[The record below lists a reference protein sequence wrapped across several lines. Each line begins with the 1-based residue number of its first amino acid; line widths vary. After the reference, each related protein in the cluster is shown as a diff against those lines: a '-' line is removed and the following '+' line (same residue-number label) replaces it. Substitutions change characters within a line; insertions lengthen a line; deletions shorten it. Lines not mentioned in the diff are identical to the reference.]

1 MIVLTGRRGG
11 TTHRA
16 VELLASL
23 PEQLRLIGGLAVLCR
38 VGVPHRST
46 VDLDAVTRDL
56 AGLHDEIA
64 GLAVTAPGGGQY
76 TFAGN
81 FDLDVIDVS
90 PEPTTTLVAQ
100 LTDGDESLGDLE
112 LNVIAHTWAYETA
125 TLLDLVAVEDGPG
138 TVLARA
144 DGRLVASPTGLVAMK
159 ATTVPLRSSSKP
171 EKRAS
176 DLYDLGRLV
185 VTAGV
190 TPGDLAS
197 LPDVL
202 RATVLARLEH
212 WFCVPAGRDR
222 TYREVRRFDEPRLD
236 LDEAADAIEAL
247 IAATPTGQETS
258 LG

>member
-1 MIVLTGRRGG
+1 MIVLSGRRGG

-46 VDLDAVTRDL
+46 VDLDAITRDL
-56 AGLHDEIA
+56 AGVHDQIA
-64 GLAVTAPGGGQY
+64 SLAVTAPGGGQY
-76 TFAGN
+76 TFADN

-90 PEPTTTLVAQ
+90 PEPSGVLIDLLAAA
-100 LTDGDESLGDLE
+100 EEPLGDLD
-112 LNVIAHTWAYETA
+112 LNIIAHTWAYETA
-125 TLLDLVAVEDGPG
+125 TFLDLIAVEEGST

-144 DGRLVASPTGLVAMK
+144 DHRLVASPTGLVAMK

-190 TPGDLAS
+190 RVQDLAMIPPA
-197 LPDVL
+197 LRTPVL
-202 RATVLARLEH
+202 DRLEH

-236 LDEAADAIEAL
+236 LDDAADAVEAL
-247 IAATPTGQETS
+247 LAARTPGPS
-258 LG
+258 VG

>member
-1 MIVLTGRRGG
+1 MIVLTGRRDG

-23 PEQLRLIGGLAVLCR
+23 PAQLRLIGGLAVLCR

-56 AGLHDEIA
+56 AGIHDEIA
-64 GLAVTAPGGGQY
+64 GLALTAPGGGQY

-90 PEPTTTLVAQ
+90 PEPTDALIAQ
-100 LTDGDESLGDLE
+100 LAVHDEPLDDLE
-112 LNVIAHTWAYETA
+112 LNVIAHTWAFETA
-125 TLLDLVAVEDGPG
+125 TVLDLIAVEDGSG
-138 TVLARA
+138 DVLARA
-144 DGRLVASPTGLVAMK
+144 DDRLVATSTGLIAMK

-176 DLYDLGRLV
+176 DLYDLGRLLV
-185 VTAGV
+185 IGDVTG
-190 TPGDLAS
+190 GDLDE
-197 LPDVL
+197 LPEAL
-202 RATVLARLEH
+202 RAPVADRLRH
-212 WFCVPAGRDR
+212 WFREPTGRDR

-236 LDEAADAIEAL
+236 LDEVADRVEAL
-247 IAATPTGQETS
+247 
-258 LG
+258 LGDA

>member
-1 MIVLTGRRGG
+1 MLSGRRGG

-23 PEQLRLIGGLAVLCR
+23 PHQLRLIGGLAVLCR

-56 AGLHDEIA
+56 AGVHDLIA
-64 GLAVTAPGGGQY
+64 RLAVTAPGGGQY

-90 PEPTTTLVAQ
+90 PEPSRELVAE
-100 LTDGDESLGDLE
+100 LVRHDEPLSDLD
-112 LNVIAHTWAYETA
+112 LNVIAHTWAFETA
-125 TLLDLVAVEDGPG
+125 TSLDLVAVEEGSGD
-138 TVLARA
+138 VLARA
-144 DGRLVASPTGLVAMK
+144 EDRLVASSIGLVAMK

-176 DLYDLGRLV
+176 DLYDLGRLLDV
-185 VTAGV
+185 GGVDAADVATMPAQLRDAVTGRIV
-190 TPGDLAS
+190 
-197 LPDVL
+197 
-202 RATVLARLEH
+202 H
-212 WFCVPAGRDR
+212 WFCDPSGRDR

-236 LDEAADAIEAL
+236 LDAVADAVDQL
-247 IAATPTGQETS
+247 LWATDIRRR
-258 LG
+258 

>member
-1 MIVLTGRRGG
+1 MLTGRRDG

-23 PEQLRLIGGLAVLCR
+23 PHQLRLIGGLAVLCR

-56 AGLHDEIA
+56 AGIHDDIA
-64 GLAVTAPGGGQY
+64 SLAVTAPGGGQY

-90 PEPTTTLVAQ
+90 PEPSAALIAE
-100 LTDGDESLGDLE
+100 LTAHDEPLGDLD
-112 LNVIAHTWAYETA
+112 LNVIAHTWAFETA
-125 TLLDLVAVEDGPG
+125 TSLDLVAVEDGTG
-138 TVLARA
+138 VVLARA
-144 DGRLVASPTGLVAMK
+144 DGRLVASSTGLVTMK

-176 DLYDLGRLV
+176 DFYDLGRLLV
-185 VTAGV
+185 V
-190 TPGDLAS
+190 GDVDRSGIAAI
-197 LPDVL
+197 PEEL
-202 RATVLARLEH
+202 REPVMARIRH
-212 WFCVPAGRDR
+212 WFVDPAGRDR

-236 LDEAADAIEAL
+236 LDEVADAVESL
-247 IAATPTGQETS
+247 VPPAA
-258 LG
+258 